1 VGDAAAPL
9 FDRFKTTQ
17 RNEATM
23 ATTTTK
29 VKFYLTTVSEC
40 PTCDGLGCRDCGG
53 TGTVDDAVE
62 LTTALAALGILTR
75 LDTVERTAGRAMQ
88 YADGLANGGI

>member
-1 VGDAAAPL
+1 
-9 FDRFKTTQ
+9 
-17 RNEATM
+17 M

-53 TGTVDDAVE
+53 TGTLEDAVE
-62 LTTALAALGILTR
+62 LTTALTALGILTR
-75 LDTVERTAGRAMQ
+75 LEQVERTAGRAMQ
-88 YADGLANGGI
+88 YADGLANGGM

>member
-1 VGDAAAPL
+1 
-9 FDRFKTTQ
+9 
-17 RNEATM
+17 M
-23 ATTTTK
+23 AGTTTTK
-29 VKFYLTTVSEC
+29 VKFYVTTVAEC
-40 PTCDGLGCRDCGG
+40 PACGGTGSAQYLSCPDCGG

-75 LDTVERTAGRAMQ
+75 LEQVERTAGRAMQ

>member
-1 VGDAAAPL
+1 
-9 FDRFKTTQ
+9 
-17 RNEATM
+17 M
-23 ATTTTK
+23 AGNATTK
-29 VKFYLTTVSEC
+29 VKFYVTTVAEC
-40 PTCDGLGCRDCGG
+40 PACEGVGGIGAKPCTDCGG
-53 TGTVDDAVE
+53 TGTLEDAVE